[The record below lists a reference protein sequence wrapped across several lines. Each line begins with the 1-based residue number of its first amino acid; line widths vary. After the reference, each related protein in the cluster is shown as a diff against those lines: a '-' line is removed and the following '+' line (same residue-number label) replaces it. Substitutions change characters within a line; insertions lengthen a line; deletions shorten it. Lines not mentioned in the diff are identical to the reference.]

1 MIAPMNTTPATRT
14 VAERQFDVE
23 DARGRTYRVTRYV
36 WEEER
41 DGAWIELWDML
52 LTATGGLLD
61 EMPGGGYTVDGT
73 GTFVREVPGSTRTR
87 ASRQMETVVP
97 AGATGAH

>member
-1 MIAPMNTTPATRT
+1 MTTTSATRT

-36 WEEER
+36 WEEEH
-41 DGAWIELWDML
+41 DGDWVELWDML
-52 LTATGGLLD
+52 LTANGGLVDPLPD
-61 EMPGGGYTVDGT
+61 GEGYCVDGT
-73 GTFVREVPGSTRTR
+73 ATLVHEVPGSVRTR
-87 ASRQMETVVP
+87 ASHALDAVVP

>member
-1 MIAPMNTTPATRT
+1 MNTTPATRT

-61 EMPGGGYTVDGT
+61 EMPGGYTVDGT

-87 ASRQMETVVP
+87 ASRQMETIVP

>member
-1 MIAPMNTTPATRT
+1 MNTNPATRT

-36 WEEER
+36 WEEEQ
-41 DGAWIELWDML
+41 DGAWTELWDML
-52 LTATGGLLD
+52 LTANGGLVDPLPD
-61 EMPGGGYTVDGT
+61 GSGYCVDGT
-73 GTFVREVPGSTRTR
+73 ATLVREVPGSVRTR
-87 ASRQMETVVP
+87 ASKEMDAVVP

>member
-1 MIAPMNTTPATRT
+1 MIGAMSTTPATRT

-52 LTATGGLLD
+52 LTANGGLVD
-61 EMPGGGYTVDGT
+61 ELPGGGYCVDGT
-73 GTFVREVPGSTRTR
+73 ATLVHEVPGSLRTR
-87 ASRQMETVVP
+87 ASRQMEAVVP
-97 AGATGAH
+97 SGATGAH